1 MLHGM
6 GYAEDRQ
13 EKGVGGSGV
22 ADEEEKVQGDGLGYL
37 DGSRLPEGEKD
48 VGGVDKRSGDLP
60 VEVELGGL
68 LPVISRQGKART

>member
-1 MLHGM
+1 M

-13 EKGVGGSGV
+13 EKGVVGSGV
-22 ADEEEKVQGDGLGYL
+22 ADEEKVEGKVGVGYL
-37 DGSRLPEGEKD
+37 DGSGPPEGEKD

-68 LPVISRQGKART
+68 LPVISRQGKDRT